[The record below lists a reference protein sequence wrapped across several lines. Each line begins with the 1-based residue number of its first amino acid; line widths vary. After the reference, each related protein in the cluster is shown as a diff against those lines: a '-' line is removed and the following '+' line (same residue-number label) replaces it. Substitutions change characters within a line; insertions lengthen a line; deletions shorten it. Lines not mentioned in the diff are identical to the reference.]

1 MVVFQ
6 ALTWESRDTDD
17 EHMISIFGK
26 TEDGKSVCLTT
37 AFTPYFFV
45 KLPENINTPKIRRIY
60 EIIDQQCK
68 DSLVAYTVVKSK
80 DVWGFQNNQEFPF
93 MKISFKHLQARRLV
107 DSFLRKPLDRTPEL
121 FDIFGVRNVKVYES
135 NLDPVLRL
143 MHRTGIQSTGWLDTG
158 DKCIRSHL
166 ANVDMD
172 LFSNDWTTL
181 KPVARDDIAPFVVAS
196 VDIECYSKS
205 RKFPD
210 ANNTDDVCF
219 QIAISLCKFGSDEP
233 YDKTCLC
240 YKKTD
245 SNLEGCNI
253 LSYPTEKEMLEAFQK
268 YLHQKDVDIITGWNI
283 FGFDMEYIYKRAQIN
298 RCHYDFFNLG
308 KLKDTESELTIK
320 KLSSS
325 ALGDNLLK
333 LLPMSGRF
341 IFDLFHEIK
350 KGYKLDS
357 YKLDNVSKLYLGDQK
372 IDMTPKEM
380 FFRYEEEDPVKLR
393 EVAEYCIKD
402 TLLPHRLMKKLCT
415 LLNLVEMAKA
425 TWVPVPF
432 LVERGQQIKVF
443 SQLTKKARE
452 LGFMVPTIRYGAIPE
467 EPYEGATVLEAQKG
481 AYYTPITA
489 LDFESLY
496 PSIMMA
502 HNLCYSSY
510 VMDEKRYG
518 NVPGIT
524 YETFKIADRTYKFA
538 QDVPSLLPAILLE
551 LKQFRKQAKKDM
563 AAATGF
569 MKEVYNGK
577 QLAYKISMNSVYGFT
592 GAGKGILPC
601 VPIASTTTSKGR
613 AMIEETKNYVEKHFP
628 GSKVRYG
635 DSVTPDTPLLIRQN
649 GEVKTTRIDSLVDVY
664 ELRDDGKE
672 IAEIDA
678 EVWTESG
685 FTPIQQIVRHKTTK
699 NIHRVLTHTGVVDVT
714 EDHSLLLK
722 NKEMIKPS
730 EVCLGTELLHGN
742 SVEAFGESDTSV
754 TPEEAKVMGFF
765 FGDGSCGHYDGKYTW
780 ALNNSNMKYLEEMKS
795 LCPFET
801 RVYDT
806 IESSGVYKLNAV
818 GDVKSISTKYRSL
831 FYNQHKEKVVPPCIL
846 GAPLSVVK
854 SFWEG
859 YYMADGDK
867 DVHGYTR
874 MDIKGKEG
882 SMGMYIIGRRLG
894 YNVSVNTRSD
904 KPDVFRQT
912 WTTSSQRKNPIAI
925 KKLELVGE
933 TNGYVYDLTTG
944 SHHFHVGPGELVV
957 HNTDSV
963 MVEFDVGDR
972 KGEEAIAYSWEVGE
986 RAAEECSALFKKPNN
1001 LELEKV
1007 YWPYFLYSKKRYAAK
1022 LWTKGK
1028 DDKMHMD
1035 YIDVKGLQL
1044 VRRDN
1049 TPHVR
1054 EVCKELLD
1062 VVLTSSDPG
1071 PPKELAKERAIEL
1084 LSGDVPNEKLVL
1096 SQSLAD
1102 TYKVAGKNVSV
1113 TSSESVNINQSHVQV
1128 VTKMRQRKP
1137 GSEPQSGDRVPYLLT
1152 KTENAKAKAYE
1163 KAEDPKYVEEHGV
1176 PVDYHYYFLNKF
1188 LNPVCDLLDPL
1199 YENVK
1204 EEIFGEIINQ
1214 HKPPKPKREPALST
1228 MKKDDLIAEC
1238 KRRGLEETGT
1248 LVVLRAR
1255 LKEARQGSV
1264 EDIFKNYELKQS
1276 KDESSR
1282 EDYADS

>member
-1 MVVFQ
+1 MVTFQ
-6 ALTWESRDTDD
+6 ALTWEARDSED
-17 EHMISIFGK
+17 EHLISVFGK

-37 AFTPYFFV
+37 AFTPYFFI
-45 KLPENINTPKIRRIY
+45 KLPGNIDNQKIKRIY
-60 EIIDQQCK
+60 DILDQQCK
-68 DSLVAYTVVKSK
+68 DSLVSYSVTKSK
-80 DVWGFQNNQEFPF
+80 DVWGFQNNEEFPF
-93 MKISFKHLQARRLV
+93 MKISFKNLQARRLV
-107 DSFLRKPLDRTPEL
+107 DSFLRKPFDRTPEL
-121 FDIFGVRNVKVYES
+121 FNIFGVRNVKVYES

-158 DKCIRSHL
+158 DKCVRSHL
-166 ANVDMD
+166 AHVDID
-172 LFSNDWTTL
+172 LFCNDWTTL

-196 VDIECYSKS
+196 VDIECNSS
-205 RKFPD
+205 TGKFPD
-210 ANNTDDVCF
+210 ANIPGDACF

-240 YKKTD
+240 YKNTD
-245 SNLEGCNI
+245 PNLEGSNI
-253 LSYPTEKEMLEAFQK
+253 VSFPTEKEMLEAFQK
-268 YLHQKDVDIITGWNI
+268 YLHKKDIDIITGWNI

-298 RCHYDFFNLG
+298 KCHYDFYNLG

-341 IFDLFHEIK
+341 IFDLFHEVK

-372 IDMTPKEM
+372 IDMAPKEM
-380 FFRYEEEDPVKLR
+380 FARYKEEDPVKLR
-393 EVAEYCIKD
+393 DVAEYCIKD
-402 TLLPHRLMKKLCT
+402 TILPHRLMKKLCT

-510 VMDEKRYG
+510 VMDEKKYG
-518 NVPGIT
+518 AVPGIT

-635 DSVTPDTPLLIRQN
+635 D
-649 GEVKTTRIDSLVDVY
+649 
-664 ELRDDGKE
+664 
-672 IAEIDA
+672 
-678 EVWTESG
+678 
-685 FTPIQQIVRHKTTK
+685 
-699 NIHRVLTHTGVVDVT
+699 
-714 EDHSLLLK
+714 
-722 NKEMIKPS
+722 
-730 EVCLGTELLHGN
+730 
-742 SVEAFGESDTSV
+742 
-754 TPEEAKVMGFF
+754 
-765 FGDGSCGHYDGKYTW
+765 
-780 ALNNSNMKYLEEMKS
+780 
-795 LCPFET
+795 
-801 RVYDT
+801 
-806 IESSGVYKLNAV
+806 
-818 GDVKSISTKYRSL
+818 
-831 FYNQHKEKVVPPCIL
+831 
-846 GAPLSVVK
+846 
-854 SFWEG
+854 
-859 YYMADGDK
+859 
-867 DVHGYTR
+867 
-874 MDIKGKEG
+874 
-882 SMGMYIIGRRLG
+882 
-894 YNVSVNTRSD
+894 
-904 KPDVFRQT
+904 
-912 WTTSSQRKNPIAI
+912 
-925 KKLELVGE
+925 
-933 TNGYVYDLTTG
+933 
-944 SHHFHVGPGELVV
+944 
-957 HNTDSV
+957 TDSV

-1022 LWTKGK
+1022 LWTKGR
-1028 DDKMHMD
+1028 DGNMHMD
-1035 YIDVKGLQL
+1035 YIDVKGIQL

-1084 LSGDVPNEKLVL
+1084 LSGDVSNDKLIL
-1096 SQSLAD
+1096 SQGLSD
-1102 TYKVAGKNVSV
+1102 TYKVGGKNVSV

-1128 VTKMRQRKP
+1128 VNKMRQRKP
-1137 GSEPQSGDRVPYLLT
+1137 GSEPQSGDRVPYILT
-1152 KTENAKAKAYE
+1152 KTRDPKAKAYE

-1176 PVDYHYYFLNKF
+1176 PIDYHYYFLNKF

-1204 EEIFGEIINQ
+1204 EEIFGEIINK
-1214 HKPPKPKREPALST
+1214 HKPPKPKQEPALST
-1228 MKKDDLIAEC
+1228 MKKEDLIAEC
-1238 KRRGLEETGT
+1238 KRLGIDEGGK
-1248 LVVLRAR
+1248 VADMKAR
-1255 LKEARQGSV
+1255 IKAAREKVSNVNIEKQESV
-1264 EDIFKNYELKQS
+1264 EDLFKNYELSTS
-1276 KDESSR
+1276 KDESS
-1282 EDYADS
+1282 

>member
-6 ALTWESRDTDD
+6 AITWESRDTDE
-17 EHMISIFGK
+17 EHLISIFGK

-37 AFTPYFFV
+37 AFTPYFFI
-45 KLPENINTPKIRRIY
+45 KLPGNIDNAKVQRIY
-60 EIIDQQCK
+60 NILDENCRE
-68 DSLVAYTVVKSK
+68 SLVAYSVMKSK
-80 DVWGFQNNQEFPF
+80 DVWGFQNNEEFTF
-93 MKISFKHLQARRLV
+93 MKLNFKHLQARRLV
-107 DSFLRKPLDRTPEL
+107 DSFLRRPLDRTPEL
-121 FDIFGVRNVKVYES
+121 FSIFGVRNMKVYES

-166 ANVDMD
+166 AHVDMD
-172 LFSNDWTTL
+172 LFCNDWTTL
-181 KPVARDDIAPFVVAS
+181 KPVARDDMAPFVVAS
-196 VDIECYSKS
+196 VDIECNSS
-205 RKFPD
+205 TGKFPD
-210 ANNTDDVCF
+210 ADIPGDACF

-240 YKKTD
+240 YKTTD
-245 SNLEGCNI
+245 PNLEGSTI
-253 LSYPTEKEMLEAFQK
+253 QSYETEREMLEAFHK
-268 YLHQKDVDIITGWNI
+268 YIHTKDVDIITGWNI
-283 FGFDMEYIYKRAQIN
+283 FGFDMEYIYKRAQITKCN
-298 RCHYDFFNLG
+298 YGFFNLG
-308 KLKDTESELTIK
+308 KLRDTESELVIK

-333 LLPMSGRF
+333 LLPMPGRF
-341 IFDLFHEIK
+341 IFDMFHEVK

-372 IDMTPKEM
+372 IDMAPKEM
-380 FFRYEEEDPVKLR
+380 FARYREGDPVKLR

-425 TWVPVPF
+425 TWVPANF

-452 LGFMVPTIRYGAIPE
+452 LGFTVPTIRYGALPE

-489 LDFESLY
+489 LDFEALY

-510 VMDEKRYG
+510 VMDEKKYG
-518 NVPGIT
+518 AVPGIT
-524 YETFKIADRTYKFA
+524 YETFNIGDRTYKFA
-538 QDVPSLLPAILLE
+538 QDVPSLLPAILAE
-551 LKQFRKQAKKDM
+551 LKQFRKQAKRDM
-563 AAATGF
+563 ANATGF

-613 AMIEETKNYVEKHFP
+613 SMIEETKNYVEANFP
-628 GSKVRYG
+628 GAKVRYG
-635 DSVTPDTPLLIRQN
+635 D
-649 GEVKTTRIDSLVDVY
+649 
-664 ELRDDGKE
+664 
-672 IAEIDA
+672 
-678 EVWTESG
+678 
-685 FTPIQQIVRHKTTK
+685 
-699 NIHRVLTHTGVVDVT
+699 
-714 EDHSLLLK
+714 
-722 NKEMIKPS
+722 
-730 EVCLGTELLHGN
+730 
-742 SVEAFGESDTSV
+742 
-754 TPEEAKVMGFF
+754 
-765 FGDGSCGHYDGKYTW
+765 
-780 ALNNSNMKYLEEMKS
+780 
-795 LCPFET
+795 
-801 RVYDT
+801 
-806 IESSGVYKLNAV
+806 
-818 GDVKSISTKYRSL
+818 
-831 FYNQHKEKVVPPCIL
+831 
-846 GAPLSVVK
+846 
-854 SFWEG
+854 
-859 YYMADGDK
+859 
-867 DVHGYTR
+867 
-874 MDIKGKEG
+874 
-882 SMGMYIIGRRLG
+882 
-894 YNVSVNTRSD
+894 
-904 KPDVFRQT
+904 
-912 WTTSSQRKNPIAI
+912 
-925 KKLELVGE
+925 
-933 TNGYVYDLTTG
+933 
-944 SHHFHVGPGELVV
+944 
-957 HNTDSV
+957 TDSV

-1035 YIDVKGLQL
+1035 YIDIKGLQV

-1062 VVLTSSDPG
+1062 VILTSSDPG

-1084 LSGDVPNEKLVL
+1084 LSGDVPNEKLIL
-1096 SQSLAD
+1096 SQGLSD
-1102 TYKVAGKNVSV
+1102 TYKVGGKNVSI
-1113 TSSESVNINQSHVQV
+1113 SAYDDKAKRFLSEDINQSHVQV
-1128 VTKMRQRKP
+1128 FNKMRQRKP

-1152 KTENAKAKAYE
+1152 KTQDSKAKAYE

-1204 EEIFGEIINQ
+1204 EEIFGEIINA
-1214 HKPPKPKREPALST
+1214 HKPVKPPKLPSLSG
-1228 MKKDDLIAEC
+1228 MKKDQLIAEC
-1238 KRRGLEETGT
+1238 QRLGLEDTGT
-1248 LVVLRAR
+1248 LPILRAR
-1255 LKEARQGSV
+1255 IKEAREGSV
-1264 EDIFKNYELKQS
+1264 EDLFKNYELTQS
-1276 KDESSR
+1276 KDESS
-1282 EDYADS
+1282 

>member
-6 ALTWESRDTDD
+6 ALTWEARDGED
-17 EHMISIFGK
+17 EHLISIFGK
-26 TEDGKSVCLTT
+26 TEDGKSVCVTT
-37 AFTPYFFV
+37 AFTPYFFI
-45 KLPENINTPKIRRIY
+45 KLPTGIDSQKVQRIY
-60 EIIDQQCK
+60 NILSDKCK
-68 DSLVAYTVVKSK
+68 DSLVAYSLMKSK
-80 DVWGFQNNQEFPF
+80 DVWGFQNNEEFAF
-93 MKISFKHLQARRLV
+93 MKINFKDLQARRLV

-121 FDIFGVRNVKVYES
+121 FELFGVRNVKVYES

-143 MHRTGIQSTGWLDTG
+143 MHRTGIQSTGWLDSG
-158 DKCIRSHL
+158 EKCVRSHL
-166 ANVDMD
+166 ANVDID
-172 LFSNDWTTL
+172 LFCNDWTTL

-196 VDIECYSKS
+196 VDIECNSS
-205 RKFPD
+205 TGKFPD
-210 ANNTDDVCF
+210 ANIPGDACF

-240 YKKTD
+240 YKQTD
-245 SNLEGCNI
+245 PNLEGCDI
-253 LSYPTEKEMLEAFQK
+253 RSYATEREMLEAFQK
-268 YLHQKDVDIITGWNI
+268 YLHAKDVDIITGWNI

-298 RCHYDFFNLG
+298 KCHYDFYNLG
-308 KLKDTESELTIK
+308 KLKDTDSELVIK

-341 IFDLFHEIK
+341 IFDLFHEVK

-357 YKLDNVSKLYLGDQK
+357 YKLDSVSKLYLGDQK
-372 IDMTPKEM
+372 IDMAPKEM
-380 FFRYEEEDPVKLR
+380 FARYKEEDPVRLR

-489 LDFESLY
+489 LDFEALY

-510 VMDEKRYG
+510 VMDEKKYG

-524 YETFKIADRTYKFA
+524 YETFNIGDRTYKFA

-551 LKQFRKQAKKDM
+551 LKQFRKQAKRDM

-613 AMIEETKNYVEKHFP
+613 SMIEETKNYVEANFP
-628 GSKVRYG
+628 GAKVRYG
-635 DSVTPDTPLLIRQN
+635 D
-649 GEVKTTRIDSLVDVY
+649 
-664 ELRDDGKE
+664 
-672 IAEIDA
+672 
-678 EVWTESG
+678 
-685 FTPIQQIVRHKTTK
+685 
-699 NIHRVLTHTGVVDVT
+699 
-714 EDHSLLLK
+714 
-722 NKEMIKPS
+722 
-730 EVCLGTELLHGN
+730 
-742 SVEAFGESDTSV
+742 
-754 TPEEAKVMGFF
+754 
-765 FGDGSCGHYDGKYTW
+765 
-780 ALNNSNMKYLEEMKS
+780 
-795 LCPFET
+795 
-801 RVYDT
+801 
-806 IESSGVYKLNAV
+806 
-818 GDVKSISTKYRSL
+818 
-831 FYNQHKEKVVPPCIL
+831 
-846 GAPLSVVK
+846 
-854 SFWEG
+854 
-859 YYMADGDK
+859 
-867 DVHGYTR
+867 
-874 MDIKGKEG
+874 
-882 SMGMYIIGRRLG
+882 
-894 YNVSVNTRSD
+894 
-904 KPDVFRQT
+904 
-912 WTTSSQRKNPIAI
+912 
-925 KKLELVGE
+925 
-933 TNGYVYDLTTG
+933 
-944 SHHFHVGPGELVV
+944 
-957 HNTDSV
+957 TDSV
-963 MVEFDVGDR
+963 MVEFDVGNR

-1022 LWTKGK
+1022 LWTKGE

-1084 LSGDVPNEKLVL
+1084 LSGDVPNDKLTL
-1096 SQSLAD
+1096 SQSLSD
-1102 TYKVAGKNVSV
+1102 SYKVGGKAISV
-1113 TSSESVNINQSHVQV
+1113 TSPESININQSHVQV

-1152 KTENAKAKAYE
+1152 KTEDPKAKAFE
-1163 KAEDPKYVEEHGV
+1163 KAEDPKYVEENGV
-1176 PVDYHYYFLNKF
+1176 PVDYHYYFMNKF

-1214 HKPPKPKREPALST
+1214 HKPKKPPKLPSLSG
-1228 MKKDDLIAEC
+1228 MKKDELVAEC
-1238 KRRGLEETGT
+1238 KRLGLEETGT
-1248 LVVLRAR
+1248 APILKAR
-1255 LKEARQGSV
+1255 LKEARMKKEESV
-1264 EDIFKNYELKQS
+1264 EDLFKNYNPIDNKN
-1276 KDESSR
+1276 ESV
-1282 EDYADS
+1282 

>member
-6 ALTWESRDTDD
+6 ALTWEARDGED
-17 EHMISIFGK
+17 EHLISIFGK
-26 TEDGKSVCLTT
+26 TEDGKSVCVTT
-37 AFTPYFFV
+37 AFTPYFFI
-45 KLPENINTPKIRRIY
+45 KLPTGIDSQKIQRIY
-60 EIIDQQCK
+60 NILSDKCK
-68 DSLVAYTVVKSK
+68 DSLVAYSLMKSK
-80 DVWGFQNNQEFPF
+80 DVWGFQNNEEFAF
-93 MKISFKHLQARRLV
+93 MKINFKDLQARRLV

-121 FDIFGVRNVKVYES
+121 FELFGVRNVKVYES

-143 MHRTGIQSTGWLDTG
+143 MHRTGIQSTGWLDSG
-158 DKCIRSHL
+158 EKCVRSHL
-166 ANVDMD
+166 ANVDVD
-172 LFSNDWTTL
+172 LFCNDWTTL

-196 VDIECYSKS
+196 VDIECNSS
-205 RKFPD
+205 TGKFPD
-210 ANNTDDVCF
+210 ANIPGDACF

-240 YKKTD
+240 YKQTD
-245 SNLEGCNI
+245 PNLEGCDI
-253 LSYPTEKEMLEAFQK
+253 RSYATEREMLEAFQK
-268 YLHQKDVDIITGWNI
+268 YLHAKDVDIITGWNI

-298 RCHYDFFNLG
+298 KCHYDFYNLG
-308 KLKDTESELTIK
+308 KLKDTDSELVIK

-341 IFDLFHEIK
+341 IFDLFHEVK

-357 YKLDNVSKLYLGDQK
+357 YKLDSVSKLYLGDQK
-372 IDMTPKEM
+372 IDMAPKEM
-380 FFRYEEEDPVKLR
+380 FARYKEEDPVKLR

-489 LDFESLY
+489 LDFEALY

-510 VMDEKRYG
+510 VMDEKKYG

-524 YETFKIADRTYKFA
+524 YETFNIGDRTYKFA

-551 LKQFRKQAKKDM
+551 LKQFRKQAKRDM

-613 AMIEETKNYVEKHFP
+613 SMIEETKNYVEANFP
-628 GSKVRYG
+628 GAKVRYG
-635 DSVTPDTPLLIRQN
+635 D
-649 GEVKTTRIDSLVDVY
+649 
-664 ELRDDGKE
+664 
-672 IAEIDA
+672 
-678 EVWTESG
+678 
-685 FTPIQQIVRHKTTK
+685 
-699 NIHRVLTHTGVVDVT
+699 
-714 EDHSLLLK
+714 
-722 NKEMIKPS
+722 
-730 EVCLGTELLHGN
+730 
-742 SVEAFGESDTSV
+742 
-754 TPEEAKVMGFF
+754 
-765 FGDGSCGHYDGKYTW
+765 
-780 ALNNSNMKYLEEMKS
+780 
-795 LCPFET
+795 
-801 RVYDT
+801 
-806 IESSGVYKLNAV
+806 
-818 GDVKSISTKYRSL
+818 
-831 FYNQHKEKVVPPCIL
+831 
-846 GAPLSVVK
+846 
-854 SFWEG
+854 
-859 YYMADGDK
+859 
-867 DVHGYTR
+867 
-874 MDIKGKEG
+874 
-882 SMGMYIIGRRLG
+882 
-894 YNVSVNTRSD
+894 
-904 KPDVFRQT
+904 
-912 WTTSSQRKNPIAI
+912 
-925 KKLELVGE
+925 
-933 TNGYVYDLTTG
+933 
-944 SHHFHVGPGELVV
+944 
-957 HNTDSV
+957 TDSV

-1054 EVCKELLD
+1054 EVSKELLD
-1062 VVLTSSDPG
+1062 VILTSSDPG
-1071 PPKELAKERAIEL
+1071 PPKELAMERAIEL
-1084 LSGDVPNEKLVL
+1084 LSGDVPNQKLIL
-1096 SQSLAD
+1096 SQGLSD
-1102 TYKVAGKNVSV
+1102 SYKVGGKAISV
-1113 TSSESVNINQSHVQV
+1113 TSPESININQSHVQV

-1152 KTENAKAKAYE
+1152 KTEDPKAKAFE
-1163 KAEDPKYVEEHGV
+1163 KAEDPKYVEENGV
-1176 PVDYHYYFLNKF
+1176 PVDYHYYFMNKF

-1214 HKPPKPKREPALST
+1214 HKPKKPPKLPSLSG
-1228 MKKDDLIAEC
+1228 MKKDELVAEC
-1238 KRRGLEETGT
+1238 KRLGLEETGT
-1248 LVVLRAR
+1248 APILKAR
-1255 LKEARQGSV
+1255 LKEARMKKEESV
-1264 EDIFKNYELKQS
+1264 EDLFKNYNPIDNKN
-1276 KDESSR
+1276 ESV
-1282 EDYADS
+1282 

>member
-1 MVVFQ
+1 MVAFQ

-26 TEDGKSVCLTT
+26 TEEGKSVCLTT
-37 AFTPYFFV
+37 AFTPYFFI
-45 KLPENINTPKIRRIY
+45 KLPPNIDTAKIQRIY
-60 EIIDQQCK
+60 NILDEQCK
-68 DSLVAYTVVKSK
+68 DSLVGYSVTKSK
-80 DVWGFQNNQEFPF
+80 DVWGFQNNEEFPF
-93 MKISFKHLQARRLV
+93 MKINFKNLQARRLT
-107 DSFLRKPLDRTPEL
+107 DSFLRRPLDRTPEL
-121 FDIFGVRNVKVYES
+121 FNIFGVRNVKVYES

-143 MHRTGIQSTGWLDTG
+143 MHRTGIQSTGWLETG

-172 LFSNDWTTL
+172 LFCNDWTTL
-181 KPVARDDIAPFVVAS
+181 KPVARDDVAPFVVAS
-196 VDIECYSKS
+196 VDIECNSS
-205 RKFPD
+205 TGKFPD
-210 ANNTDDVCF
+210 ANIPGDACF

-240 YKKTD
+240 YKQTD
-245 SNLEGCNI
+245 PNLEGSNI
-253 LSYPTEKEMLEAFQK
+253 LSFSTEKEMLEAFHK
-268 YLHQKDVDIITGWNI
+268 YLHKKDVDVITGWNI

-298 RCHYDFFNLG
+298 GCHYSFFNLG
-308 KLKDTESELTIK
+308 KLKDTESELVIK

-341 IFDLFHEIK
+341 IFDMFHEIK

-372 IDMTPKEM
+372 IDMAPKEM
-380 FFRYEEEDPVKLR
+380 FARYREEDPVKLR

-402 TLLPHRLMKKLCT
+402 TLLPHKLMKKLCT

-425 TWVPVPF
+425 TWVPANF

-467 EPYEGATVLEAQKG
+467 EPYEGATVLDAQKG

-489 LDFESLY
+489 LDFEALY

-510 VMDEKRYG
+510 VMDEKKYG

-524 YETFKIADRTYKFA
+524 YETFHVADRTYKFA

-551 LKQFRKQAKKDM
+551 LKQFRKQAKRDM
-563 AAATGF
+563 ANATGF

-601 VPIASTTTSKGR
+601 VPIASTTTCKGR
-613 AMIEETKNYVEKHFP
+613 SMIEETKNYVEANFP
-628 GSKVRYG
+628 GAKVRYG
-635 DSVTPDTPLLIRQN
+635 D
-649 GEVKTTRIDSLVDVY
+649 
-664 ELRDDGKE
+664 
-672 IAEIDA
+672 
-678 EVWTESG
+678 
-685 FTPIQQIVRHKTTK
+685 
-699 NIHRVLTHTGVVDVT
+699 
-714 EDHSLLLK
+714 
-722 NKEMIKPS
+722 
-730 EVCLGTELLHGN
+730 
-742 SVEAFGESDTSV
+742 
-754 TPEEAKVMGFF
+754 
-765 FGDGSCGHYDGKYTW
+765 
-780 ALNNSNMKYLEEMKS
+780 
-795 LCPFET
+795 
-801 RVYDT
+801 
-806 IESSGVYKLNAV
+806 
-818 GDVKSISTKYRSL
+818 
-831 FYNQHKEKVVPPCIL
+831 
-846 GAPLSVVK
+846 
-854 SFWEG
+854 
-859 YYMADGDK
+859 
-867 DVHGYTR
+867 
-874 MDIKGKEG
+874 
-882 SMGMYIIGRRLG
+882 
-894 YNVSVNTRSD
+894 
-904 KPDVFRQT
+904 
-912 WTTSSQRKNPIAI
+912 
-925 KKLELVGE
+925 
-933 TNGYVYDLTTG
+933 
-944 SHHFHVGPGELVV
+944 
-957 HNTDSV
+957 TDSV

-972 KGEEAIAYSWEVGE
+972 KGEDAIAYSWEVGE

-1035 YIDVKGLQL
+1035 YIDIKGLQV

-1084 LSGDVPNEKLVL
+1084 LSGDVPNEKLIL
-1096 SQSLAD
+1096 SQGLSD
-1102 TYKVAGKNVSV
+1102 TYKVGGKNVSV

-1152 KTENAKAKAYE
+1152 KTENPKAKAYE

-1176 PVDYHYYFLNKF
+1176 HVDYHYYFVNKF

-1199 YENVK
+1199 YENAK

-1214 HKPPKPKREPALST
+1214 HKPVKPPKLPSLSG
-1228 MKKDDLIAEC
+1228 MKKDELIAEC
-1238 KRRGLEETGT
+1238 KRLGLEEVGT
-1248 LVVLRAR
+1248 LPILRGR
-1255 LKEARQGSV
+1255 LKDARMKKEESV
-1264 EDIFKNYELKQS
+1264 EDLFKNYELTQS
-1276 KDESSR
+1276 KNEPQ
-1282 EDYADS
+1282 